1 VANLLEWDD
10 VDDLDMVVASACQAG
25 VPSSDAPDEYLGI
38 GFGLLHTGAQ
48 SVISPL
54 WEVNDTPTALL
65 MARLYRELTTRH
77 EPAHALRLAQTWT
90 RDVDNAAL
98 SAIAGPGAPDEAGWL
113 PAGLAAR
120 IVAETNDADPAVR
133 PFRHPVDWAAFT
145 YLGA

>member
-1 VANLLEWDD
+1 MHVADRPAALAHE
-10 VDDLDMVVASACQAG
+10 VVVRVLVRGLVEDAVAAEVGPQRQAG
-25 VPSSDAPDEYLGI
+25 LDEHVERPVHRRRG
-38 GFGLLHTGAQ
+38 H
-48 SVISPL
+48 
-54 WEVNDTPTALL
+54 
-65 MARLYRELTTRH
+65 ARDLR
-77 EPAHALRLAQTWT
+77 AHALRLAQTWT